1 MRHYK
6 LISYYRFIK
15 KCPCFF
21 SLYQQT
27 HALKLLLVWFVL
39 NPYLLLAQT
48 TVPMDTATNKRQLF
62 YQDGKASYYANKLH
76 GRKTANGERYHK
88 NKLTAAHRT
97 LPMNTKVKVT
107 NKNNGKWVIVRIND
121 RGPYSRKYII
131 DLSYRAA
138 KHLGMTQGKGTVHVV
153 LEEIEDTSHNWPQMF
168 VPELP
173 ENGLKD

>member
-6 LISYYRFIK
+6 FIAYSWFRKKSNKGISSIYLNATIA
-15 KCPCFF
+15 
-21 SLYQQT
+21 
-27 HALKLLLVWFVL
+27 ALVLGFVF
-39 NPYLLLAQT
+39 NPLLLLAQT

-62 YQDGKASYYANKLH
+62 YQEGKASYYAYKFH
-76 GRKTANGERYHK
+76 GKKTASGERYHK

-107 NKNNGKWVIVRIND
+107 NKSNGKWVIVRIND

-153 LEEIEDTSHNWPQMF
+153 LEEMEDLLHNWPQMF